1 MLERFLTHMAVFSFL
16 VLFFTLNL
24 AWCFM
29 CLRAVKYNVPPQ
41 TTLAFINDL
50 KPPLN
55 WYYFYFSG
63 TESLKYVYTSLNVI
77 RLQICVSIF
86 VILIGSLIFVDDA
99 QSTDTNRQISG
110 IFWLV
115 VTFVMLLGLRV
126 WRFGKKLED
135 VTDNG

>member
-1 MLERFLTHMAVFSFL
+1 
-16 VLFFTLNL
+16 
-24 AWCFM
+24 M
-29 CLRAVKYNVPPQ
+29 CLRVVKHEIPPQ
-41 TTLAFINDL
+41 TTLAFISGL

-55 WYYFYFSG
+55 WYYFYLSG

-77 RLQICVSIF
+77 RLQIGVSIF

-115 VTFVMLLGLRV
+115 VTFVMLLSLRV